1 LTSTDTQKQGQFEEE
16 ILFTGQA
23 YRNFIQAVHSPYS
36 RGAYKNSLS
45 LYLRYRG
52 FNTCDQILQE
62 DQKIAQA
69 HLVDYTIYMREELQ
83 LSKSTIN
90 NRLAAVKKFFEKNQV
105 DLRWKH
111 IKDYIGN
118 GGTRKNRKRDR
129 PYTHLEVQ
137 RMVDAADL
145 RGKIC
150 LLLMFTGGLRVGA
163 ITSLKI
169 RDLEKIEKYQLY
181 KLHVYSSDYDSSY
194 TSYVTPECSSY
205 IDSYL
210 EFRSLHGERP
220 VKEDAPLIREMFN
233 IHDEIRAARPR
244 AIDTQAFRR
253 MIHMEGLKS
262 GVIER
267 LPVLDG
273 RGERRAVKMTH
284 GLRKAFQTSAINAG
298 MAPLYS
304 EILMGHISGG
314 LALESYLK
322 PSDNDLLE
330 GNDRMIGYIGIIDA
344 LSLSDEHKLR
354 QEVQTLRVEKSNW
367 ETMRKDL
374 DRLEKMFNES
384 KSHRQS

>member
-1 LTSTDTQKQGQFEEE
+1 MGLVNTDAQGQGQGQGQAEE

-52 FNTCDQILQE
+52 FNTCEQILQE

-83 LSKSTIN
+83 LTKSTMN
-90 NRLAAVKKFFEKNQV
+90 NRLAAVKKFFEKNQFE
-105 DLRWKH
+105 LKWKH

-118 GGTRKNRKRDR
+118 GGKRRNRKDR
-129 PYTHLEVQ
+129 PYSLLEVQ
-137 RMVDAADL
+137 RMVGAADL

-150 LLLMFTGGLRVGA
+150 ILLMFTGGLRVGA

-181 KLHVYSSDYDSSY
+181 KLNVYSSDDDASY
-194 TSYVTPECSSY
+194 TSYVTPECTSY

-253 MIHMEGLKS
+253 MIHMIGLKS

-354 QEVQTLRVEKSNW
+354 REVQTLKVERSSWKSY
-367 ETMRKDL
+367 ERKL
-374 DRLEKMFNES
+374 MA
-384 KSHRQS
+384 